1 MTSYWNNHGGLGN
14 PPSMVA
20 IAAGNE
26 KTLQK
31 RMTREYLWFVYLVT
45 LVTLDGYVKLKN
57 KGCEY
62 EI

>member
-1 MTSYWNNHGGLGN
+1 MVALGS

-31 RMTREYLWFVYLVT
+31 RMTREYL
-45 LVTLDGYVKLKN
+45 
-57 KGCEY
+57 
-62 EI
+62 